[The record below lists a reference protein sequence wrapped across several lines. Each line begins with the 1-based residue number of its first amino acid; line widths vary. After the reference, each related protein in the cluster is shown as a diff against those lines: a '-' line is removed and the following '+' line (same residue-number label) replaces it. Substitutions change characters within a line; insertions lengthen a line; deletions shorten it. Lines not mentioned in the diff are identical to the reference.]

1 MHLQTGSGK
10 TFTMGTGLDGNLDE
24 STQGNKI
31 PISNYLILVGLVP
44 RAVNYLMETLQR
56 QYGNLDCNGNNS
68 KDESFFE
75 IYTSFLEIYNE
86 EIVDLLAP
94 TESCGTRSGAS
105 KRKSGGFS
113 IREDAKGEI
122 YLTGIREEK
131 IVNGDEIFT
140 LLQKGSLSR
149 TTKSTEMNMVSSRS
163 HAIFTLL
170 LRQRREFGA
179 KVLAS
184 KLHFVDLAGS
194 ERLKRTQ
201 AKGDRVKESISI
213 NSGLLALGNVISA
226 LGDPHKRSTHIP
238 YRNSKLTRLLQD
250 SLGGNSQTLMIACA
264 SPSSDNFLESLNT
277 LKYADRAKNIQNIVQ
292 INEEIG
298 GNGAFEAAQL
308 KKQIASLKQEILHL
322 RTSRRSE
329 NSETNANDSTSSA
342 ASSVYAKSMN
352 SRSAMDQAEM
362 ARLRVQNSELKRR
375 VTQMSKE
382 KATIEAERDAFK
394 AAAGPNAVKSSSM
407 KLIAELKGRI
417 AELETS
423 ATFNSIGTSVA
434 PVNSTIINNSNI
446 QAQQAPQTPIWLRQA
461 NVLVSKARDEIREN
475 LQTIRKIEFENTSVG
490 ANMNESSN
498 AMDEDEPM
506 TPSKSSHQNS
516 HNQNLQLLLTP
527 SKSLQFSS
535 SLSSLSHSGG
545 VLQLTHAQFS
555 AAVAT
560 RCESLMNRVRSDL
573 ALKED
578 LIRQFEICQAEYSSM
593 RRNYDEK
600 LRLVQENLQQ
610 AQRERD
616 LAIKKA
622 TSANPS
628 ASAPTTTS
636 ISNRRYEERIKSL
649 GKELNVARAS
659 AAEAQRALQARSSSA
674 ESSMKSLRVQLEAMR
689 IEKSKLLA
697 RLAEE
702 TNKLKSDCFAHDSEL
717 TELRQR
723 EYRATES
730 ARKLKKAYDFQKALL
745 QKRIEQNHQA
755 RHKIRH
761 LLLALKKQRSGGSI
775 GFDESEISEF
785 MMDTGSENN
794 STDDCTTGIEPENDS
809 SQAREEEPASAS
821 SAEVTA
827 DTQTTSANLHSD
839 DDEILLQLNEQTEA
853 VLNEEI
859 TMMDIDNISEESIEE
874 KLNSGNHQQQQANIV
889 NFIESQTG
897 EVPRSA
903 LRHSPLISRRRDVF
917 AKLEENK
924 KNPFK

>member
-1 MHLQTGSGK
+1 
-10 TFTMGTGLDGNLDE
+10 MGTGLDGNLDE
-24 STQGNKI
+24 CTQGNNLFFNEK
-31 PISNYLILVGLVP
+31 LINSLGLVP
-44 RAVNYLMETLQR
+44 RAVNYLMATLQE
-56 QYGNLDCNGNNS
+56 QYGNLDCNGNIS
-68 KDESFFE
+68 KDEAFFE

-94 TESCGTRSGAS
+94 NENCTTRSGAS
-105 KRKSGGFS
+105 KRKTGGFS

-131 IVNGDEIFT
+131 IVSGDEIFA

-170 LRQRREFGA
+170 LRQRREDGS

-194 ERLKRTQ
+194 ERLKRTHAQ
-201 AKGDRVKESISI
+201 GDRAKESISI

-264 SPSSDNFLESLNT
+264 SPSSDNFVESLNT

-292 INEEIG
+292 INEESG
-298 GNGAFEAAQL
+298 GNGAFEVAQL
-308 KKQIASLKQEILHL
+308 KKQIAALKQEILHL

-329 NSETNANDSTSSA
+329 NSETSAGDSLSSA
-342 ASSVYAKSMN
+342 VSVHSTKSMN

-362 ARLRVQNSELKRR
+362 ARLRVHNSELKRR

-394 AAAGPNAVKSSSM
+394 AAAGPNAAKSSNV
-407 KLIAELKGRI
+407 KFIAELKGRI

-423 ATFNSIGTSVA
+423 ATFNNSILPAA
-434 PVNSTIINNSNI
+434 PLNSAVNKNNNS
-446 QAQQAPQTPIWLRQA
+446 QVQQAPQTPVWLRQA
-461 NVLVSKARDEIREN
+461 NALVSKARDEIREN
-475 LQTIRKIEFENTSVG
+475 LQTIRKIEFENTSASTNSN
-490 ANMNESSN
+490 ANMNEL
-498 AMDEDEPM
+498 DEDEPM
-506 TPSKSSHQNS
+506 TPSKSSNHSS

-535 SLSSLSHSGG
+535 SQNSLSHSGG
-545 VLQLTHAQFS
+545 VLQLTQAQFA
-555 AAVAT
+555 AAVTT
-560 RCESLMNRVRSDL
+560 RCEGLMNRVRSDL
-573 ALKED
+573 SLKED

-610 AQRERD
+610 SQRERD

-622 TSANPS
+622 TSTNPVT
-628 ASAPTTTS
+628 ATPTTIS
-636 ISNRRYEERIKSL
+636 ISNRRYEEKIKAL

-659 AAEAQRALQARSSSA
+659 ASEAQRALQTRSSSA
-674 ESSMKSLRVQLEAMR
+674 ESSMKALRVQLETMR

-702 TNKLKSDCFAHDSEL
+702 TSKLKNDCFAHDGEL

-723 EYRATES
+723 EYRASES

-755 RHKIRH
+755 RHKIRQ
-761 LLLALKKQRSGGSI
+761 LLLALKKQRSGSSI
-775 GFDESEISEF
+775 GFDESEMVEF
-785 MMDTGSENN
+785 MIDTGSENN
-794 STDDCTTGIEPENDS
+794 STEDYATGNETEAES
-809 SQAREEEPASAS
+809 SQLREEESA
-821 SAEVTA
+821 TA
-827 DTQTTSANLHSD
+827 TAIIFDTQATAAASHSD

-853 VLNEEI
+853 VLNEDI
-859 TMMDIDNISEESIEE
+859 TMMDIDNISEESLDE
-874 KLNSGNHQQQQANIV
+874 KQNVNDQHQQNSANFL

-897 EVPRSA
+897 EVPKSA

>member
-1 MHLQTGSGK
+1 
-10 TFTMGTGLDGNLDE
+10 
-24 STQGNKI
+24 
-31 PISNYLILVGLVP
+31 
-44 RAVNYLMETLQR
+44 METLQA
-56 QYGNLDCNGNNS
+56 QYGAPQESNANS
-68 KDESFFE
+68 GPFFE

-86 EIVDLLAP
+86 EIIDLLAP
-94 TESCGTRSGAS
+94 TLETHHHATRAAVAA
-105 KRKSGGFS
+105 KRKSFS

-122 YLTGIREEK
+122 YLTGLREEK
-131 IVNGDEIFT
+131 IVSGDEIFA

-170 LRQRREFGA
+170 LRQRREDGA

-201 AKGDRVKESISI
+201 AQGDRVKESISI

-226 LGDPHKRSTHIP
+226 LGDPHKRSSHIP

-264 SPSSDNFLESLNT
+264 SPSSDNFVESLNT
-277 LKYADRAKNIQNIVQ
+277 LKYADRAKNIQNTVM

-298 GNGAFEAAQL
+298 GNAAFEVAQL
-308 KKQIASLKQEILHL
+308 KKQIAALKQEILHL

-329 NSETNANDSTSSA
+329 SVEDTAGAGNSVLSA
-342 ASSVYAKSMN
+342 ATASVSAKPN
-352 SRSAMDQAEM
+352 PRDQAELT
-362 ARLRVQNSELKRR
+362 RLRSQNSELKRR
-375 VTQMSKE
+375 VTQMAKE

-394 AAAGPNAVKSSSM
+394 AAAGPAGAKAAASQQV

-417 AELETS
+417 AELESTAS
-423 ATFNSIGTSVA
+423 VNVA
-434 PVNSTIINNSNI
+434 PTLKSNSSAASSVPMAASQT
-446 QAQQAPQTPIWLRQA
+446 AAAPQTPVWLRQA
-461 NVLVSKARDEIREN
+461 NALVNKARDEIREN
-475 LQTIRKIEFENTSVG
+475 LQTIRKIEFEN
-490 ANMNESSN
+490 ANCTAAHSTQANPASN
-498 AMDEDEPM
+498 VMELDDEPM
-506 TPSKSSHQNS
+506 TPSM
-516 HNQNLQLLLTP
+516 TP
-527 SKSLQFSS
+527 SKSNASMPLSLHQLIPF
-535 SLSSLSHSGG
+535 SLSQHSLPSAASGSSG
-545 VLQLTHAQFS
+545 PILQLTQAQFA

-560 RCESLMNRVRSDL
+560 RCESLMGRVRSDL

-593 RRNYDEK
+593 RRHYDEK
-600 LRLVQENLQQ
+600 MRLVHENLLQ
-610 AQRERD
+610 AQKERD

-622 TSANPS
+622 TSSPAATAVP
-628 ASAPTTTS
+628 AMTLT
-636 ISNRRYEERIKSL
+636 NRRYEERIKAL
-649 GKELNVARAS
+649 GKELNVARA
-659 AAEAQRALQARSSSA
+659 AVNEAQKAMQSRASSSEA
-674 ESSMKSLRVQLEAMR
+674 SMKSLRAQLEAMR
-689 IEKSKLLA
+689 AEKSKLLA

-702 TNKLKSDCFAHDSEL
+702 TSRLKNDCFVHDSEL

-745 QKRIEQNHQA
+745 AKRIEQNQQA
-755 RHKIRH
+755 RNKIRQ
-761 LLLALKKQRSGGSI
+761 LLLALKKQRNGSFSGLSDEI
-775 GFDESEISEF
+775 DFNEGF
-785 MMDTGSENN
+785 G
-794 STDDCTTGIEPENDS
+794 NDS
-809 SQAREEEPASAS
+809 MDQIDVDVEVPNNT
-821 SAEVTA
+821 VTA
-827 DTQTTSANLHSD
+827 TITHQPANVTSDASQHSD

-859 TMMDIDNISEESIEE
+859 NMMEIDPVSCDEEESVDEHEQTGDNKNSTKSHQSKPLPLLRIEE
-874 KLNSGNHQQQQANIV
+874 SQ
-889 NFIESQTG
+889 QTG

-903 LRHSPLISRRRDVF
+903 LRHSPLVSRRRDVF

>member
-1 MHLQTGSGK
+1 
-10 TFTMGTGLDGNLDE
+10 
-24 STQGNKI
+24 
-31 PISNYLILVGLVP
+31 
-44 RAVNYLMETLQR
+44 METLQA
-56 QYGNLDCNGNNS
+56 QYGAPQESNANS
-68 KDESFFE
+68 GPFFE

-86 EIVDLLAP
+86 EIIDLLAP
-94 TESCGTRSGAS
+94 TLETHHHATRAAVAA
-105 KRKSGGFS
+105 KRKSFS

-122 YLTGIREEK
+122 YLTGLREEK
-131 IVNGDEIFT
+131 IVSGDEIFA

-170 LRQRREFGA
+170 LRQRREDGA

-201 AKGDRVKESISI
+201 AQGDRVKESISI

-226 LGDPHKRSTHIP
+226 LGDPHKRSSHIP

-264 SPSSDNFLESLNT
+264 SPSSDNFVESLNT
-277 LKYADRAKNIQNIVQ
+277 LKYADRAKNIQNTVM

-298 GNGAFEAAQL
+298 GNAAFEVAQL
-308 KKQIASLKQEILHL
+308 KKQIAALKQEILHL

-329 NSETNANDSTSSA
+329 SVEDAPGAGNSVLSA
-342 ASSVYAKSMN
+342 AAASVSAKPN
-352 SRSAMDQAEM
+352 PRDQAELT
-362 ARLRVQNSELKRR
+362 RLRSQNSELKRR
-375 VTQMSKE
+375 VTQMAKE

-394 AAAGPNAVKSSSM
+394 AAAGPAGAKAAASQQV

-417 AELETS
+417 AELESTAS
-423 ATFNSIGTSVA
+423 
-434 PVNSTIINNSNI
+434 VNSAPMLKPNSSASVPAAAS
-446 QAQQAPQTPIWLRQA
+446 QTAAAPQTPVWLRQA
-461 NVLVSKARDEIREN
+461 NALVNKARDEIREN
-475 LQTIRKIEFENTSVG
+475 LQTIRKIEFEN
-490 ANMNESSN
+490 ANCTAAHSTQASN
-498 AMDEDEPM
+498 MMEMDDEPM
-506 TPSKSSHQNS
+506 TPSM
-516 HNQNLQLLLTP
+516 TP
-527 SKSLQFSS
+527 SKSHASMPLSLHQPIPF
-535 SLSSLSHSGG
+535 SLSQHSLPSAASGSSG
-545 VLQLTHAQFS
+545 PILQLTQAQFA

-560 RCESLMNRVRSDL
+560 RCESLMGRVRSDL

-593 RRNYDEK
+593 RRHYDEK
-600 LRLVQENLQQ
+600 MRLVHENLLQ
-610 AQRERD
+610 AQKERD

-622 TSANPS
+622 TSSPAATAVP
-628 ASAPTTTS
+628 AMTLT
-636 ISNRRYEERIKSL
+636 NRRYEERIKAL
-649 GKELNVARAS
+649 GKELNVARA
-659 AAEAQRALQARSSSA
+659 AVNEAQKAMQSRASSSEA
-674 ESSMKSLRVQLEAMR
+674 SMKSLRAQLEAMR
-689 IEKSKLLA
+689 AEKSKLLA

-702 TNKLKSDCFAHDSEL
+702 TSRLKNDCFAHDSEL

-745 QKRIEQNHQA
+745 AKRIEQNQQA
-755 RHKIRH
+755 RNKIRQ
-761 LLLALKKQRSGGSI
+761 LLLALKKQRNGSVSGLSDEIDFSEGI
-775 GFDESEISEF
+775 G
-785 MMDTGSENN
+785 
-794 STDDCTTGIEPENDS
+794 NDS
-809 SQAREEEPASAS
+809 MYQIDVDVEVPNNTVAATVTPANN
-821 SAEVTA
+821 
-827 DTQTTSANLHSD
+827 TSDANQHSD

-859 TMMDIDNISEESIEE
+859 NMMEIDPMSCGEEESVDDHEQTGDNKNNIKSHQSNPLPLLRIEE
-874 KLNSGNHQQQQANIV
+874 SQ
-889 NFIESQTG
+889 QTG

-903 LRHSPLISRRRDVF
+903 LRHSPLVSRRRDVF